1 MILSLLQNAVDSA
14 LAELADKSTFDGVS
28 PDALLLTPATNPQF
42 GDYQFNGALALAKP
56 LKQNPRQIANQLV
69 EKLNVADWCE
79 PLEIAGPGFINFRL
93 KRESVAEFAVKQLQD
108 PHLGI
113 AQAENPRTVVVDFSA
128 PNVAKPM
135 HVGHIRS
142 TVLGDAVA
150 RLLRSAGHNVITD
163 NHLGDWGTQFGKIIY
178 GWKHYLDQENL
189 AKDTIGEMERLYQLV
204 NAQSESDETVADAA
218 RAETAKLQNGDTEN
232 KAIWD
237 QLREY
242 SQQQFDEMYGR
253 LNVTFDYTLGESF
266 YNDEL
271 AGVVEELKQK
281 GLAKSSDGAMIVSF
295 DDIPALED
303 KPLLIQKRDGSFLY
317 GTTDL
322 ATIKYREKEWHPNEV
337 LYVVDARQSLHFQQ
351 LFEASK
357 RADYTNADLRHI
369 SFGSILGEDGTPIK
383 TRSGES
389 VKLRDL
395 LDEAELRVL
404 EIVQEKNAALDQ
416 EIQKQVA
423 KTVGIGAI
431 KYADL
436 SQNRVSDYIF
446 SWERMLAM
454 QGNTAP
460 YLLYA
465 YVRIRSI
472 MRQSESTFDAGKVLL
487 LQENAEF
494 ELAKFALRF
503 GEAVETSLNDY
514 RPNALC
520 EYLFQLAQKFTS
532 FYDACPVRSSEEPLR
547 SSRLQLCQL
556 TADILQRGLG
566 LLGIETVEQM

>member
-1 MILSLLQNAVDSA
+1 MILSLLQAAVDSA

-56 LKQNPRQIANQLV
+56 LKQKPRQIAIQLV

-79 PLEIAGPGFINFRL
+79 SLEIAGPGFINFRL

-108 PHLGI
+108 AHLGI
-113 AQAENPRTVVVDFSA
+113 AQAENPRTVVVDFSS

-142 TVLGDAVA
+142 TVLGDALA

-178 GWKHYLDQENL
+178 GWKNYLDKENL
-189 AKDTIGEMERLYQLV
+189 AKDPIGEMERLYKTV
-204 NAQSESDETVADAA
+204 NAQSETDETIADAA
-218 RAETAKLQNGDTEN
+218 RAETAKLQNGDAEN
-232 KAIWD
+232 LKIWN
-237 QLREY
+237 QLRAY

-253 LNVTFDYTLGESF
+253 LNIKFDHTLGESF

-271 AGVVEELKQK
+271 AGVVEDLKQK
-281 GLAKSSDGAMIVSF
+281 GLAKNSEGAIIVSF
-295 DDIPALED
+295 DDISALAD
-303 KPLLIQKRDGSFLY
+303 KPMLIQKRDGSFLY

-322 ATIKYREKEWHPNEV
+322 ATIRYRENEWHADEI

-351 LFEASK
+351 LFETSK
-357 RADYTNADLRHI
+357 RANYTNAQLRHI

-395 LDEAELRVL
+395 LDEAEARAL
-404 EIVQEKNAALDQ
+404 EIVQEKNASLDS

-423 KTVGIGAI
+423 KAVGIGAI

-472 MRQSESTFDAGKVLL
+472 MRQSESTFDARKVLL
-487 LQENAEF
+487 LEENAEF

-503 GEAVETSLNDY
+503 GEAVETSLKDY

-520 EYLFQLAQKFTS
+520 EYLFHLAQKFTA
-532 FYDACPVRSSEEPLR
+532 FYDACPVRYSEEPLR

>member
-271 AGVVEELKQK
+271 AGVVEDLQKK
-281 GLAKSSDGAMIVSF
+281 GLAKISDGAMIVPF

-322 ATIKYREKEWHPNEV
+322 ATIKYREKEWHPDEV

-351 LFEASK
+351 LFETAK
-357 RADYTNADLRHI
+357 RANYTNATLYHI
-369 SFGSILGEDGTPIK
+369 SFGTILGEDGTPFK

-416 EIQKQVA
+416 EIQKQVSKA
-423 KTVGIGAI
+423 VGIGAI